1 MRHRVSVHFVE
12 GEKPMLKNFET
23 FSLSLEQIGKNLR
36 RYKDERAA
44 ELGLRGT
51 HIMLLYQ
58 LDKSGEA
65 GMTGAK
71 LAEACGVNRAFVSR
85 TVAELIADGFVAYA
99 DGGGS
104 RRYRSH
110 ICLTEKGKAAVREVN
125 SRIAEAV
132 ELLGR
137 DINPR
142 RMAIFYAVL
151 EEIEH
156 RLAALVDHTEDAS
169 AVTSL

>member
-1 MRHRVSVHFVE
+1 
-12 GEKPMLKNFET
+12 MLKTFET

-51 HIMLLYQ
+51 HVMLLYQ
-58 LDKSGEA
+58 LDKSGEE
-65 GMTGAK
+65 GMTGTK

-85 TVAELIADGFVAYA
+85 TVAELIGDGFVAYA
-99 DGGGS
+99 DSGA
-104 RRYRSH
+104 RRYRSR

-137 DINPR
+137 DISPR
-142 RMAIFYAVL
+142 RMALFYAVL
-151 EEIEH
+151 EEIDR
-156 RLAALVDHTEDAS
+156 RLAALVERTEDAPE
-169 AVTSL
+169 VTQ

>member
-1 MRHRVSVHFVE
+1 
-12 GEKPMLKNFET
+12 MLKKFET

-51 HIMLLYQ
+51 HVMLLYQ

-85 TVAELIADGFVAYA
+85 MVAELIGQGFVAYA
-99 DGGGS
+99 ESGA

-110 ICLTEKGKAAVREVN
+110 ICLTEKGKAAVGEVN
-125 SRIAEAV
+125 ARIAEAV

-137 DINPR
+137 DISPR

-156 RLAALVDHTEDAS
+156 RLAVLVDRKEDDS
-169 AVTSL
+169 AVTTYS

>member
-1 MRHRVSVHFVE
+1 
-12 GEKPMLKNFET
+12 MLNNFET
-23 FSLSLEQIGKNLR
+23 FTLSLEQIGKNLR

-51 HIMLLYQ
+51 HVMLLYQ
-58 LDKSGEA
+58 LDKSGER

-85 TVAELIADGFVAYA
+85 TVAELIGDGFVNYA
-99 DGGGS
+99 DGGA
-104 RRYRSH
+104 RRYRSR

-125 SRIAEAV
+125 ARIAEAV

-137 DINPR
+137 DISPR
-142 RMAIFYAVL
+142 RMALFYAVL
-151 EEIEH
+151 EEIDH
-156 RLAALVDHTEDAS
+156 RLAALVDRAEDTPQ
-169 AVTSL
+169 VT